1 MRKRISAEFDSVDEA
16 ERAISR
22 LRSALPYLDAAIDA
36 ERSSAVS
43 GAAPFAAAVYYPWSA
58 GTQGS
63 DLSMPPREL
72 GSRVIY
78 TSDLLGL
85 PVYPALQASVTLS
98 LDAADIPRARALL
111 CNAGGRRL
119 KELS

>member
-1 MRKRISAEFDSVDEA
+1 MRKRITAEFDSVDEA
-16 ERAISR
+16 ERAVSR
-22 LRSALPYLDAAIDA
+22 LRSALPYLDAVIDA
-36 ERSSAVS
+36 ERNTAGS

-58 GTQGS
+58 GTQGA

-72 GSRVIY
+72 GSRVVY

-85 PVYPALQASVTLS
+85 PLYPSLTASVTLT
-98 LDAADIPRARALL
+98 LDAADVPRARALL
-111 CNAGGRRL
+111 CNAGGRQL